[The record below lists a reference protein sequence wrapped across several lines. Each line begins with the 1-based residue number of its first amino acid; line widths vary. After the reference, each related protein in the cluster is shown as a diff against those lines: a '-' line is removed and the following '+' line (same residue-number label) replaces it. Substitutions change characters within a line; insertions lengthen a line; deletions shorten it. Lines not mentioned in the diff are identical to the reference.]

1 MARPGIIAGITVLL
15 VAATLQAQEW
25 STYSNRIDRFEV
37 NFPGQPK
44 VEEIKWPSEYGAVF
58 PGRVYS
64 VEQSGSR
71 YSVTVI
77 DYTDAERIHAART
90 NHTEADSLPIYWQV
104 DVQASIA
111 YAATKFRQR
120 PGVKVT
126 YDAFHYIDLVSGHQ
140 LQMTNPDQSRTFA
153 GIYLHESR
161 LYILEA
167 TVPAKAPPDV
177 PEESS
182 AAPRCQRDGC
192 SCEVRA
198 GELWCSEA
206 CMNAQQGYAEK
217 PANGCVCG
225 HASCAAAGQSR
236 PQHMAA

>member
-1 MARPGIIAGITVLL
+1 MRLPGI
-15 VAATLQAQEW
+15 VAVTLILAVAPPASAQEW
-25 STYSNRIDRFEV
+25 TTYTNRLDRFEV

-44 VEEIKWPSEYGAVF
+44 MDEIKWPSEYGAVF

-64 VEQSGSR
+64 LELNGSR

-90 NHTEADSLPIYWQV
+90 NRTEADSLPIYWQV

-140 LQMTNPDQSRTFA
+140 LQITNPDQSRTFA

-167 TVPAKAPPDV
+167 TVPARAPQP
-177 PEESS
+177 
-182 AAPRCQRDGC
+182 G
-192 SCEVRA
+192 
-198 GELWCSEA
+198 LF
-206 CMNAQQGYAEK
+206 QQ
-217 PANGCVCG
+217 
-225 HASCAAAGQSR
+225 SLSFLDAAGKKVRYPTIYYNRLTPVKNAFGPEQPR
-236 PQHMAA
+236 

>member
-44 VEEIKWPSEYGAVF
+44 VEEIKWPSEYGAVL

-167 TVPAKAPPDV
+167 TVPAKAPP
-177 PEESS
+177 P
-182 AAPRCQRDGC
+182 G
-192 SCEVRA
+192 
-198 GELWCSEA
+198 LF
-206 CMNAQQGYAEK
+206 QQSLGFLD
-217 PANGCVCG
+217 
-225 HASCAAAGQSR
+225 AAGKKVRYPTIYYNRLTPIKNAFGPEQPR
-236 PQHMAA
+236 

>member
-1 MARPGIIAGITVLL
+1 MVRPGIIAGITVLL
-15 VAATLQAQEW
+15 IASLQAQEW
-25 STYSNRIDRFEV
+25 STYTNRLDRFEV

-64 VEQSGSR
+64 LEQNGSR

-167 TVPAKAPPDV
+167 TVPAKAPP
-177 PEESS
+177 P
-182 AAPRCQRDGC
+182 G
-192 SCEVRA
+192 
-198 GELWCSEA
+198 LF
-206 CMNAQQGYAEK
+206 QQSLGFLD
-217 PANGCVCG
+217 
-225 HASCAAAGQSR
+225 AAGKKVRYPTIYYNRLTPIKNAFGPEQPR
-236 PQHMAA
+236 

>member
-1 MARPGIIAGITVLL
+1 MRLPGIVAIVLVL
-15 VAATLQAQEW
+15 AAAPPTSAQEW
-25 STYSNRIDRFEV
+25 ATYTNRLDRFEV
-37 NFPGQPK
+37 NFPGQPG
-44 VEEIKWPSEYGAVF
+44 VEDVMWPSEYGAVF
-58 PGRVYS
+58 PGRVYAFD
-64 VEQSGSR
+64 QNGSR

-90 NHTEADSLPIYWQV
+90 NRTEADSLPIYWQV

-140 LQMTNPDQSRTFA
+140 LQMTNADQSRTFV

-167 TVPAKAPPDV
+167 TVPARAPQPGLFQQSLSFLAADGKKV
-177 PEESS
+177 RYPTIYYNRLTPIKNAFGPEQ
-182 AAPRCQRDGC
+182 PR
-192 SCEVRA
+192 
-198 GELWCSEA
+198 
-206 CMNAQQGYAEK
+206 
-217 PANGCVCG
+217 
-225 HASCAAAGQSR
+225 
-236 PQHMAA
+236 

>member
-1 MARPGIIAGITVLL
+1 MRRLGL
-15 VAATLQAQEW
+15 VVAVFLALAADRAAAQEW
-25 STYSNRIDRFEV
+25 STYTNRVDRFEV

-44 VEEIKWPSEYGAVF
+44 VEDITWPSEYGAVF

-64 VEQSGSR
+64 LESNGSR
-71 YSVTVI
+71 YTVSVI

-90 NHTEADSLPIYWQV
+90 NRTEADNLPIYWQV

-140 LQMTNPDQSRTFA
+140 LQITNPDQSRTFA

-167 TVPAKAPPDV
+167 TVPARAPQP
-177 PEESS
+177 
-182 AAPRCQRDGC
+182 G
-192 SCEVRA
+192 
-198 GELWCSEA
+198 LF
-206 CMNAQQGYAEK
+206 QQ
-217 PANGCVCG
+217 
-225 HASCAAAGQSR
+225 SLSFLDAAGNKVRYPTIYYNRLTPVKNAFGPEQPR
-236 PQHMAA
+236 

>member
-1 MARPGIIAGITVLL
+1 MRHSRLVTAATVLA
-15 VAATLQAQEW
+15 VACFFAGPVSAQEW
-25 STYSNRIDRFEV
+25 STYTNRLDRFEV
-37 NFPGQPK
+37 NLPGQPK

-64 VEQSGSR
+64 FEQRGSR
-71 YSVTVI
+71 YLVTVI

-126 YDAFHYIDLVSGHQ
+126 YDAFHYIDLISGHQ
-140 LQMTNPDQSRTFA
+140 LQITNPDQSRTFA

-167 TVPAKAPPDV
+167 TVPPRAPQPGLFQQSLSFLDGAGKKV
-177 PEESS
+177 RYPSIYYNRLAPIKGAFGPEQ
-182 AAPRCQRDGC
+182 PR
-192 SCEVRA
+192 
-198 GELWCSEA
+198 
-206 CMNAQQGYAEK
+206 
-217 PANGCVCG
+217 
-225 HASCAAAGQSR
+225 
-236 PQHMAA
+236 

>member
-1 MARPGIIAGITVLL
+1 MVRPGIIAGITVLL
-15 VAATLQAQEW
+15 AATLHAQEW
-25 STYSNRIDRFEV
+25 STYTNRLDRFEV

-44 VEEIKWPSEYGAVF
+44 VEEITWPSEYGAVF

-64 VEQSGSR
+64 LEQNGSR

-167 TVPAKAPPDV
+167 TVPAKAPP
-177 PEESS
+177 P
-182 AAPRCQRDGC
+182 G
-192 SCEVRA
+192 
-198 GELWCSEA
+198 LF
-206 CMNAQQGYAEK
+206 QQSLGFLD
-217 PANGCVCG
+217 
-225 HASCAAAGQSR
+225 AAGKKVRYPTIYYNRLTPIKNAFGPEQPR
-236 PQHMAA
+236 

>member
-15 VAATLQAQEW
+15 GATLLAQEW
-25 STYSNRIDRFEV
+25 STYTNRLDRFEV
-37 NFPGQPK
+37 NFPSQPK
-44 VEEIKWPSEYGAVF
+44 VDEIKWPSEYGAVF
-58 PGRVYS
+58 PGRVYT

-71 YSVTVI
+71 YSITVI
-77 DYTDAERIHAART
+77 DYTDAERIHAARK

-126 YDAFHYIDLVSGHQ
+126 YDPFHYIDLVSGHQ
-140 LQMTNPDQSRTFA
+140 LQITNPDQSRTFA

-167 TVPAKAPPDV
+167 TVPARAPQPGLFQQSLSFLDASGKKV
-177 PEESS
+177 RYPTIYYNRLTPMKNAFGPEQ
-182 AAPRCQRDGC
+182 PR
-192 SCEVRA
+192 
-198 GELWCSEA
+198 
-206 CMNAQQGYAEK
+206 
-217 PANGCVCG
+217 
-225 HASCAAAGQSR
+225 
-236 PQHMAA
+236 

>member
-1 MARPGIIAGITVLL
+1 MRLPGI
-15 VAATLQAQEW
+15 VAVALILAVAPPASAQEW
-25 STYSNRIDRFEV
+25 TTYTNRVDRFEV
-37 NFPGQPK
+37 NFPGQP
-44 VEEIKWPSEYGAVF
+44 VVNEITWPSEYGAVF

-64 VEQSGSR
+64 LELNGSR
-71 YSVTVI
+71 YSVAVV

-140 LQMTNPDQSRTFA
+140 LQITNPDQSRTFA

-167 TVPAKAPPDV
+167 TVPARAPQP
-177 PEESS
+177 
-182 AAPRCQRDGC
+182 G
-192 SCEVRA
+192 
-198 GELWCSEA
+198 LF
-206 CMNAQQGYAEK
+206 QQ
-217 PANGCVCG
+217 
-225 HASCAAAGQSR
+225 SLSFLDAAGKKVRYPTIYYNRLTPLKNAFGPEQPR
-236 PQHMAA
+236 

>member
-1 MARPGIIAGITVLL
+1 MVRPGIIAGITVLL
-15 VAATLQAQEW
+15 VATLQAQEW
-25 STYSNRIDRFEV
+25 STYTNRLDRFEV

-44 VEEIKWPSEYGAVF
+44 VQEIKWPSEYGAVF

-64 VEQSGSR
+64 LEQNASR

-167 TVPAKAPPDV
+167 TVPAKAPP
-177 PEESS
+177 P
-182 AAPRCQRDGC
+182 G
-192 SCEVRA
+192 
-198 GELWCSEA
+198 LF
-206 CMNAQQGYAEK
+206 QQSLGFLD
-217 PANGCVCG
+217 
-225 HASCAAAGQSR
+225 AAGKKVRYPTIYYNRLTPIKNAFGPEQPR
-236 PQHMAA
+236 

>member
-1 MARPGIIAGITVLL
+1 MVRPGIIAGITVLL
-15 VAATLQAQEW
+15 VASVQAQEW
-25 STYSNRIDRFEV
+25 STYTNRLDRFEV

-64 VEQSGSR
+64 LEQNGSR

-167 TVPAKAPPDV
+167 TVPAKAPP
-177 PEESS
+177 P
-182 AAPRCQRDGC
+182 G
-192 SCEVRA
+192 
-198 GELWCSEA
+198 LF
-206 CMNAQQGYAEK
+206 QQSLGFLD
-217 PANGCVCG
+217 
-225 HASCAAAGQSR
+225 AAGKKVRYPTIYYNRLTPIKNAFGPEQPR
-236 PQHMAA
+236 

>member
-1 MARPGIIAGITVLL
+1 MRPVGVIAAACLLL
-15 VAATLQAQEW
+15 VSSPSFAQEW
-25 STYSNRIDRFEV
+25 ATYTNQVDRFEV
-37 NFPGQPK
+37 NLPGQPK
-44 VEEIKWPSEYGAVF
+44 VDAITWPSEYGAVF

-64 VEQSGSR
+64 LEHAAGR

-77 DYTDAERIHAART
+77 DYTDAEKIHAART
-90 NHTEADSLPIYWQV
+90 NKTEADSLPIYWQV

-140 LQMTNPDQSRTFA
+140 LQITNADQSRTFV

-167 TVPAKAPPDV
+167 TVPARAPQPGLFQQSLSFLDAAGKKV
-177 PEESS
+177 RYPTIYYNRLNTIKNAFGPE
-182 AAPRCQRDGC
+182 APR
-192 SCEVRA
+192 
-198 GELWCSEA
+198 
-206 CMNAQQGYAEK
+206 
-217 PANGCVCG
+217 
-225 HASCAAAGQSR
+225 
-236 PQHMAA
+236 

>member
-1 MARPGIIAGITVLL
+1 MARPGIIAGIIVLL
-15 VAATLQAQEW
+15 GVTLPAQEW
-25 STYSNRIDRFEV
+25 STYTNLQDRFEV
-37 NFPGQPK
+37 NLPGPPQ
-44 VEEIKWPSEYGAVF
+44 VEDIKWPSEYGAVF
-58 PGRVYS
+58 PGRMYS
-64 VEQSGSR
+64 VAQNGSR
-71 YSVTVI
+71 YSITVI

-140 LQMTNPDQSRTFA
+140 LQMTNLDQSRTFA

-167 TVPAKAPPDV
+167 TVPARAPQP
-177 PEESS
+177 
-182 AAPRCQRDGC
+182 G
-192 SCEVRA
+192 
-198 GELWCSEA
+198 LF
-206 CMNAQQGYAEK
+206 QQ
-217 PANGCVCG
+217 
-225 HASCAAAGQSR
+225 SLSFLDAAGKKVRYPTIYYNRLTPMKNAFGPEQPR
-236 PQHMAA
+236 

>member
-1 MARPGIIAGITVLL
+1 MRLRVVLAAVVLL
-15 VAATLQAQEW
+15 GAERPFAQEW
-25 STYSNRIDRFEV
+25 STYTNRIDRFEV

-44 VEEIKWPSEYGAVF
+44 VDAITWPSEYGAVF

-64 VEQSGSR
+64 LEQNASR

-111 YAATKFRQR
+111 YAAAKFRQR

-140 LQMTNPDQSRTFA
+140 LQITNPDQSRTFA

-167 TVPAKAPPDV
+167 TVPARAPQPGLFQQSLSFLDAAGKKV
-177 PEESS
+177 RYPTIYYNRLTPTKNAFGPE
-182 AAPRCQRDGC
+182 APR
-192 SCEVRA
+192 
-198 GELWCSEA
+198 
-206 CMNAQQGYAEK
+206 
-217 PANGCVCG
+217 
-225 HASCAAAGQSR
+225 
-236 PQHMAA
+236 